1 MSRSNTVIGIL
12 AGAAIGA
19 AVGILFAPDKG
30 EKTRKKIKDGFDNQ
44 KDELQNKFNQLSDQV
59 KSKFSK
65 AKVDLESGF
74 DELVANA
81 QDTKEDV
88 IVALEKKLSDLKAQA
103 AAANKK

>member
-1 MSRSNTVIGIL
+1 MSRTNTVIGIL

-30 EKTRKKIKDGFDNQ
+30 QKTRKKIKDGFDHQ
-44 KDELQNKFNQLSDQV
+44 
-59 KSKFSK
+59 
-65 AKVDLESGF
+65 KVDLESGF

-88 IVALEKKLSDLKAQA
+88 IAALEKKLADLKAQA
-103 AAANKK
+103 TAAGKK